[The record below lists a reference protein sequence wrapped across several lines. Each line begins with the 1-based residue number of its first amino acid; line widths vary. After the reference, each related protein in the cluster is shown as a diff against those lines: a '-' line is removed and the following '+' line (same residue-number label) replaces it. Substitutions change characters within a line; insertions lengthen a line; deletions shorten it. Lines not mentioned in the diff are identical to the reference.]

1 MNSSFT
7 IADKAPKLPR
17 TPWPFALYFYRK
29 ISLAIVSILS
39 FEAAQA
45 SCTIMLP
52 YAVKQIIDAVTL
64 ANETGA
70 DVFDAAYDSLVF
82 FAFLNL
88 GIVLFSRAS
97 GAILVSNGPR
107 LRSIIRRSL
116 FRYLPVPFAS
126 LFCLPFCGLT
136 SKPDY

>member
-1 MNSSFT
+1 MDSTFT

-17 TPWPFALYFYRK
+17 TPWLFALYFYRK
-29 ISLAIVSILS
+29 MSLAIVGILS

-52 YAVKQIIDAVTL
+52 YAVKQIIDAVTM

-82 FAFLNL
+82 FRL
-88 GIVLFSRAS
+88 IKPRYRA
-97 GAILVSNGPR
+97 V
-107 LRSIIRRSL
+107 
-116 FRYLPVPFAS
+116 
-126 LFCLPFCGLT
+126 
-136 SKPDY
+136 